1 VAGKKE
7 GREMGLEILAYIGI
21 FFGFV
26 IGIVTGGVAT
36 FFFRG
41 MLVNRQLRIAQRRV
55 AKITGE
61 AETESKKIIDGAKR
75 EAEKIKAAADADNR
89 ERRAELQRQESRL
102 GQKTEAL
109 ERKMEGLEQRERNIG
124 NKEKEADSV
133 RNQLEEVKKKQIQKL
148 ESLSAMSTAEA
159 KQALLDTL
167 ETEIRQ
173 ETSRR
178 LREWEAKLKEEA
190 DKKAQDIL
198 SQAIQRCA
206 SEVVAE
212 TTVATVPLPSDE
224 MKGRLIGREGRN
236 IRALEQAT
244 GVDLIVDDTP
254 EAVTISCFEPVRR
267 EIARL
272 ALTKLITDGRIHPAR
287 IEEVVAKTREEV
299 EQAMYTAAEQAAYQ
313 TGVHGLRPELLK
325 LLGRLKYRTS
335 YGQNVLV
342 HSVEVAHLAGM
353 IAGEVGANVTLAKR
367 AGLLHDIGKAVD
379 REVEGPHA
387 AIGADLVKQWDKSP
401 EIVQGIAEHH
411 LETATT
417 STWGFIVAAADAIS
431 SARPGAR
438 RESLENYLKRLK
450 ALEDIANNFKGVE
463 KSYAIQAGREIR
475 ILVKPEEIDDLGA
488 MRLARDIVKKIEEG
502 LQYPGQI
509 KVTVLRETRA
519 VDYAK

>member
-1 VAGKKE
+1 
-7 GREMGLEILAYIGI
+7 MGIESILAV
-21 FFGFV
+21 FFSFV
-26 IGIVTGGVAT
+26 IGVVFGGMAI
-36 FFFRG
+36 FLFRRFS
-41 MLVNRQLRIAQRRV
+41 VNRQIRLAQRR
-55 AKITGE
+55 ASKIE
-61 AETESKKIIDGAKR
+61 AEANEESKKALNEAKR
-75 EAEKIKAAADADNR
+75 EADKIKATVDAEYR
-89 ERRAELQRQESRL
+89 ERRSELQRQENRL
-102 GQKTEAL
+102 SQKTESL
-109 ERKMEGLEQRERNIG
+109 DRKLEGLEQRERNLT
-124 NKEKEADSV
+124 NKEKEITSV
-133 RNQLEEVKKKQIQKL
+133 RSELEEIRERQLKQLELI
-148 ESLSAMSTAEA
+148 SGMSTAEA
-159 KQALLDTL
+159 KKIFLDTI
-167 ETEIRQ
+167 ETEMKD

-178 LREWEAKLKEEA
+178 LREWEANFKEEA

-206 SEVVAE
+206 SEVVSE

-254 EAVTISCFEPVRR
+254 EAVTLSSFDPVRR

-272 ALTKLITDGRIHPAR
+272 ALTKLIQDGRIHPAR
-287 IEEVVAKTREEV
+287 IEEVVASTKEEV
-299 EQAMYTAAEQAAYQ
+299 EQTIFNAGEQAAYQ
-313 TGVHGLRPELLK
+313 VGVHGLRPEIIK

-335 YGQNVLV
+335 YGQNVLA
-342 HSVEVAHLAGM
+342 HSIEVAHLAGM
-353 IAGEVGANVTLAKR
+353 IAGELEINADTAKK

-379 REVEGPHA
+379 REVEGSHA

-401 EIVQGIAEHH
+401 EVVQGIAEHH
-411 LETATT
+411 FETAST
-417 STWGFIVAAADAIS
+417 SIWGFIVAAADAIS

-438 RESLENYLKRLK
+438 RESLEHYLKRLK
-450 ALEDIANNFKGVE
+450 ELEDIANGFKGVE

-502 LQYPGQI
+502 LDYPGQI

>member
-1 VAGKKE
+1 
-7 GREMGLEILAYIGI
+7 MGIESILAV
-21 FFGFV
+21 FFSFV
-26 IGIVTGGVAT
+26 IGVVFGGMAI
-36 FFFRG
+36 FLFRRFS
-41 MLVNRQLRIAQRRV
+41 VNRQIRLAQRRASKIAAEANEE
-55 AKITGE
+55 AKKTLNE
-61 AETESKKIIDGAKR
+61 AKR
-75 EAEKIKAAADADNR
+75 EADKIKTTVDAEYR
-89 ERRAELQRQESRL
+89 ERRSELQRQENRL
-102 GQKTEAL
+102 SQKTGSL
-109 ERKMEGLEQRERNIG
+109 DRKLEGLEQRERSLT
-124 NKEKEADSV
+124 NKEKEISSI
-133 RNQLEEVKKKQIQKL
+133 RGELEEIRERQLKQLELI
-148 ESLSAMSTAEA
+148 SGMSTAEA
-159 KQALLDTL
+159 KKIFLDTI
-167 ETEIRQ
+167 ETEMKD

-178 LREWEAKLKEEA
+178 LREWEANFKEEA

-206 SEVVAE
+206 SEVVSE

-254 EAVTISCFEPVRR
+254 EAVTLSSFDPVRR

-272 ALTKLITDGRIHPAR
+272 ALTKLIQDGRIHPAR
-287 IEEVVAKTREEV
+287 IEEVVASTKEEV
-299 EQAMYTAAEQAAYQ
+299 EQTIFNAGEQAAYQ
-313 TGVHGLRPELLK
+313 VGVHGLRPEIIK

-335 YGQNVLV
+335 YGQNVLA
-342 HSVEVAHLAGM
+342 HSIEVAHLAGM
-353 IAGEVGANVTLAKR
+353 IAGELEINADTAKK

-379 REVEGPHA
+379 REVEGSHA

-401 EIVQGIAEHH
+401 EVVQGIAEHH
-411 LETATT
+411 FETAST
-417 STWGFIVAAADAIS
+417 SIWGFIVAAADAIS

-438 RESLENYLKRLK
+438 RESLEHYLKRLK
-450 ALEDIANNFKGVE
+450 ELEDIANGFKGVE

-502 LQYPGQI
+502 LDYPGQI